1 MKLKAMNVYFKKTD
15 DLFGEIN
22 QSISKKKP
30 LVQKK
35 SSINFDSP
43 QTWRSLM
50 NNQKQEIL
58 VAIARYNPS
67 SVYQLAKI
75 LGRPSQHTLKDCRH
89 LELVGFI
96 KLVDSRDAR
105 ASLRPELAFE
115 YDVIRLHS
123 PMNFSILLSTK
134 SEQLIERAC
143 GAV

>member
-96 KLVDSRDAR
+96 KLVDSKDAR

-143 GAV
+143 GVS